1 MRISDWSSD
10 VCSADLPV
18 GTLGRNSFRREG
30 DKVFG
35 PGIYDMKGGAFLALY
50 ALQHL
55 IRQGRK
61 SRLPVTILYVP
72 DEEVGSPISR
82 AAIEAEAKKAKYV
95 LVTEPARE
103 GGKIVTARKGVARFR
118 MKATG
123 RPAHIGARHQD
134 GRNATR
140 EIARQIQI
148 GRAHV

>member
-72 DEEVGSPISR
+72 DEEVGRSEERRVGQECVSTCSSRWSP
-82 AAIEAEAKKAKYV
+82 Y
-95 LVTEPARE
+95 P
-103 GGKIVTARKGVARFR
+103 
-118 MKATG
+118 
-123 RPAHIGARHQD
+123 
-134 GRNATR
+134 
-140 EIARQIQI
+140 
-148 GRAHV
+148 

>member
-10 VCSADLPV
+10 VCSSDL
-18 GTLGRNSFRREG
+18 
-30 DKVFG
+30 
-35 PGIYDMKGGAFLALY
+35 GAFLALY
-50 ALQHL
+50 ALQHR

-118 MKATG
+118 MTATG
-123 RPAHIGARHQD
+123 RPAQD
-134 GRNATR
+134 RKG
-140 EIARQIQI
+140 
-148 GRAHV
+148 GV

>member
-103 GGKIVTARKGVARFR
+103 GGKVVTARKGVARFR
-118 MKATG
+118 MTATG
-123 RPAHIGARHQD
+123 RPEHYGSGPQAKSAG
-134 GRNATR
+134 GT
-140 EIARQIQI
+140 E
-148 GRAHV
+148 GKGG